1 MAKSNNIKFTTEGT
15 ATYTTT
21 LKDRGLYINSKG
33 MLAISE
39 NKFTH
44 GNIPCGTELKYLGK
58 AVEGFQG
65 QHCFERAD
73 GTRLVGHPNHFNADS
88 AYYKK
93 QASGGNKKVVA
104 QPAAPSNVTEAEA
117 QIAKLQQQLAELE
130 ALKAGL
136 QQTEDEI
143 PEETVNVPEENV
155 TDEVEVLAETDES
168 TEEFSDFDEL
178 QALIEAQEAELAS
191 EDDGSEAIAM

>member
-1 MAKSNNIKFTTEGT
+1 MAKSNNIKFTTGT
-15 ATYTTT
+15 TYTTV
-21 LKDRGLYINSKG
+21 LRDRGINTNSKG
-33 MLAISE
+33 QLAISE
-39 NKFTH
+39 RA
-44 GNIPCGTELKYLGK
+44 GSQGSVPCGTEMKYLGK
-58 AVEGFQG
+58 DVEGFKG
-65 QHCFERAD
+65 QHCFEMSD
-73 GTRLVGHPNHFNADS
+73 GTQLVGHINHFDANTP
-88 AYYKK
+88 YNLKRNK
-93 QASGGNKKVVA
+93 GGSKNVVA
-104 QPAAPSNVTEAEA
+104 KPAAPTSATEAEA
-117 QIAKLQQQLAELE
+117 QIAQLQAQLAELE

-178 QALIEAQEAELAS
+178 EALIAAQEADLAT